1 MVEKINSNNNS
12 KKRINLFEKKQ
23 PKKISLDLH
32 TMPKTETGHF
42 QKWLVLGF
50 LVFILIIL
58 LVLILI

>member
-1 MVEKINSNNNS
+1 MVEKNNSNNNS
-12 KKRINLFEKKQ
+12 KRRINLFEKKQ